1 MKSSDGIELAQ
12 ALIDWL
18 EGRIKRGSPREL
30 QARRLLAH
38 LLRYQDPLV
47 MTLRWSLA
55 DAVDPEGQG
64 PVQLSINRK
73 RGRQRKANPLH
84 VAIFIRRERRP
95 REKFDSIVER
105 AMAKF
110 NLSRGTV
117 TDAWKQCRQRV
128 ERMAE
133 VVEAHR
139 ARI

>member
-1 MKSSDGIELAQ
+1 MKSSNGFEFAQ

-18 EGRIKRGSPREL
+18 EGRIKKGSPREL

-38 LLRYQDPLV
+38 LLRHQDPLV
-47 MTLRWSLA
+47 KYLRWSLA

-64 PVQLSINRK
+64 SVQLSINRK

-84 VAIFIRRERRP
+84 VAIFIHREMKKRG
-95 REKFDSIVER
+95 EFDSVLKR

-110 NLSRGTV
+110 KASHGTV
-117 TDAWKQCRQRV
+117 TAAWKQYRQHV

-133 VVEAHR
+133 VVAAHR
-139 ARI
+139 TRI